1 VSTAGS
7 QDESWFDDAAG
18 QLVRPYAVTNGR
30 THPTAPLNLLSMVRA
45 TGRVAPGRLDPEHDQ
60 ALELCHVPTS
70 VAEVAAHLQQPMMV
84 TKILLSD
91 LIDWG
96 AVTTR
101 LPGPTANSTD
111 RHTLEAL
118 LDGLRKQL

>member
-1 VSTAGS
+1 
-7 QDESWFDDAAG
+7 
-18 QLVRPYAVTNGR
+18 
-30 THPTAPLNLLSMVRA
+30 
-45 TGRVAPGRLDPEHDQ
+45 VAPGRLDPEHDQ